1 MEKEKIV
8 NIEEQ
13 ASEED
18 SNLKTNGVDSEQ
30 SYLQSF
36 WELFEKYSPA
46 SSEDDT
52 DSSENVRKLA
62 RQKFGRSF
70 WMKALL
76 TYPYVLLAF
85 FVYSFFWDF
94 PNYQF
99 FVEGFTFH
107 LDGLIRIITVSG
119 LIGYGT
125 NWLAITMLFRP
136 LKKHPILGQGLIPS
150 QKSRIAFR
158 LAEAVSRDLIN
169 PEIIKDKISNA
180 EIITTYRKRSLHY
193 LQNIINNNEFR
204 TELKELII
212 WYIRDRMNDD
222 EFRQTLTEG
231 IVKQLDTAFE
241 DNSLEKLALKAYRFV
256 KGREIERMIDEG
268 LKKVPDQL
276 DEEMYR
282 IDDVLDQ
289 LPDTIEYH
297 SESIESLVTQLIFT
311 MINELDV
318 RELIEENILKLD
330 ESRLEMLIK
339 GTTNEQ
345 LQYIQYLGAVLGTI
359 GGFVIWAPILTIII
373 FSLITI
379 VLVSTDTFLYRL
391 QKEKGT
397 KENH

>member
-36 WELFEKYSPA
+36 WELFEKYSPT
-46 SSEDDT
+46 SSENDT
-52 DSSENVRKLA
+52 VSSENVRKLA